1 MTIDAVTKIKEQPR
15 ILRFR
20 ENRGSPMPTVRQP
33 AAAQKND
40 KGRLTHGQL
49 VEVRSAQEITATLD
63 ADGKLDGV
71 PFMPE
76 MAIHCGR
83 AFRIFRRADITCVE
97 GHGLRRMNSTVFL
110 EDVRCDGSA
119 HDGCQRSCLIFWK
132 EAWLKP
138 VEIADAPSIVGEQS
152 EPADTSALI
161 NLPNSRPKPIFVSI
175 DRAGNSDRR
184 PAKLEYPSVRF
195 ASSRRRTHDNAVHP
209 DYSAGPSKFA
219 PQISRFK
226 RNWSA
231 YRSEVEVV

>member
-1 MTIDAVTKIKEQPR
+1 MKSRSHEFVDAPTNTAPLGNEAGARFFAKAGRTQITMDAVAKLKEQPS

-20 ENRGSPMPTVRQP
+20 ESRGSPMPTPRQP
-33 AAAQKND
+33 TAAQKDD

-49 VEVRSAQEITATLD
+49 VEVRSAQEIAATLD

-83 AFRIFRRADITCVE
+83 AFRVFRRADITCVE

-161 NLPNSRPKPIFVSI
+161 NLPTRDQSRYLCQSTVL
-175 DRAGNSDRR
+175 
-184 PAKLEYPSVRF
+184 AK
-195 ASSRRRTHDNAVHP
+195 ATAD
-209 DYSAGPSKFA
+209 
-219 PQISRFK
+219 
-226 RNWSA
+226 
-231 YRSEVEVV
+231 